1 MTSLTRVTLEADSRQ
16 IRRAAND
23 VRDFG
28 NRGQVAGRQ
37 VDRFGRQTQRATQN
51 TQGLSNAARTLTR
64 VMASLGIALSARQVI
79 GEILRF
85 EESMASVKAVT
96 NATAAEMDRFNK
108 SARELGASTRFSAS
122 QVAEAFRFLGMAGF
136 SVNQSLESINT
147 TLQLAT
153 ASGLEL
159 GRTADIVSNIL
170 SGFGLRAEQAS
181 RAGDVLA
188 STASNANTNIEQL
201 GDAMGFAAPVAASLS
216 IDIETTSAAI
226 AALSNA
232 GIQGRRAGTGLRT
245 TLLALASPSNT
256 AEQALRGLGLSVE
269 DVSLESNT
277 LSEIFQ
283 RLDAAGLDAA
293 AATDIF
299 GREASSASLILAS
312 TASQVED
319 FTEMLNMSE
328 GELQRMSDTMDDTL
342 MGSLR
347 NLNSA
352 FNSVSLNL
360 GDEFMPSMRGSV
372 DALTALLRLL
382 EQNTELLAFF
392 LRTASALVAI
402 KLAKW
407 LFGVAAGM
415 TAIRTAGAFL
425 TGPAGLFALLAGG
438 AMSMASEFSRARRE
452 TADFGKE
459 IDELTQAQMRNELQV
474 KKEALTR
481 LQNRR
486 NTDPMFFE
494 TDASRRQEQI
504 HIDRI
509 GELERGLMAASS
521 QMQILERAT
530 QDNAAT
536 QSQAEQDAERL
547 KKALDFRESIDP
559 LFAIERQFNRNLVAL
574 NEFKDDLELTDSEFE
589 RLLGM
594 IEKQAEDARKA
605 LKDTGDEAKNTGD
618 DVAKEFERAA
628 MQIEG
633 AFANTFEQIF
643 RTGEVNFAN
652 LASNILDI
660 YFRMIAE
667 MAAQEIIT
675 PMIQPVMGSVPGM
688 PGGSTQA
695 TGGGVGFSSPFGTR
709 SQGTTSISGGAPPDV
724 RGIGP
729 AQGTGAAPS
738 AAGMA
743 VAGIGGGM
751 VGGEIGGETGAQ
763 LGSIG
768 ATVGMAM
775 GGPLGAAAG
784 AVIGGVAGRV
794 FGKSESTTERLIKA
808 ERELIESRADA
819 AAQILINENRMDDAT
834 RKRERELRHVIQLEE
849 SLSESN
855 RERLE
860 EVFALEEMAMR
871 LQEINRIN
879 DEREQLERRFLE
891 TIGDTTA
898 LRQMELDATEAANR
912 GILRFIFTL
921 EDAAAKVAQ
930 AEANARQAFNL
941 LQESIRREQAI
952 IEQQFQAPI
961 RAIGAALDRLESRA
975 RAPLTRTARDQAM
988 SVLQM
993 ARSQGIGA
1001 ISQEELDGALQVVS
1015 EPSERLFSSFE
1026 DYQRDFTRTRVVL
1039 EDILDETESTAE
1051 KQLAQLTSQLEQ
1063 GERMINALFGIDDRV
1078 LSVADAMQNLQAAVS
1093 SVTSAR
1099 ADLETISS
1107 SPPSFTPRPTP
1118 PSTLTPGA
1126 TDDPLWESILGNQ
1139 FQAHIDRFGVSW
1151 HTSRTSE
1158 AERQAALAQM
1168 QQAYMR
1174 AKGFADGGVHTG
1186 GMRIVGERGPE
1197 LEATGPSRIMSHED
1211 MMKGLRGDN
1220 MVAEL
1225 RSLKEEVAA
1234 LRSEQS
1240 NSQYQ
1245 IAKNTKRTR
1254 DTLEK
1259 FDIDGLPPE
1268 RT

>member
-1 MTSLTRVTLEADSRQ
+1 LAAGAITLFATRSGEAETSTRNWSEEVDRLTGNLQGLRAASLREIISDAEIAEQQLAAINQRISELAQTEFQLGGPTRQVREARIEELEAEADALRSAG
-16 IRRAAND
+16 AAAD
-23 VRDFG
+23 IARKELAELESQMKAVGDEVRITAEEAQDLGKAFAASLPAIDKLPPSVRDL
-28 NRGQVAGRQ
+28 N
-37 VDRFGRQTQRATQN
+37 
-51 TQGLSNAARTLTR
+51 NAISMTGSVTR
-64 VMASLGIALSARQVI
+64 
-79 GEILRF
+79 
-85 EESMASVKAVT
+85 KA
-96 NATAAEMDRFNK
+96 ADDLD
-108 SARELGASTRFSAS
+108 ELGD
-122 QVAEAFRFLGMAGF
+122 VGAE
-136 SVNQSLESINT
+136 S
-147 TLQLAT
+147 
-153 ASGLEL
+153 
-159 GRTADIVSNIL
+159 ADIV
-170 SGFGLRAEQAS
+170 
-181 RAGDVLA
+181 
-188 STASNANTNIEQL
+188 
-201 GDAMGFAAPVAASLS
+201 
-216 IDIETTSAAI
+216 
-226 AALSNA
+226 
-232 GIQGRRAGTGLRT
+232 
-245 TLLALASPSNT
+245 
-256 AEQALRGLGLSVE
+256 
-269 DVSLESNT
+269 
-277 LSEIFQ
+277 FQ
-283 RLDAAGLDAA
+283 
-293 AATDIF
+293 
-299 GREASSASLILAS
+299 
-312 TASQVED
+312 
-319 FTEMLNMSE
+319 
-328 GELQRMSDTMDDTL
+328 
-342 MGSLR
+342 
-347 NLNSA
+347 
-352 FNSVSLNL
+352 
-360 GDEFMPSMRGSV
+360 EF
-372 DALTALLRLL
+372 D
-382 EQNTELLAFF
+382 
-392 LRTASALVAI
+392 
-402 KLAKW
+402 
-407 LFGVAAGM
+407 
-415 TAIRTAGAFL
+415 
-425 TGPAGLFALLAGG
+425 
-438 AMSMASEFSRARRE
+438 
-452 TADFGKE
+452 
-459 IDELTQAQMRNELQV
+459 
-474 KKEALTR
+474 
-481 LQNRR
+481 
-486 NTDPMFFE
+486 
-494 TDASRRQEQI
+494 
-504 HIDRI
+504 
-509 GELERGLMAASS
+509 
-521 QMQILERAT
+521 
-530 QDNAAT
+530 
-536 QSQAEQDAERL
+536 
-547 KKALDFRESIDP
+547 
-559 LFAIERQFNRNLVAL
+559 
-574 NEFKDDLELTDSEFE
+574 
-589 RLLGM
+589 
-594 IEKQAEDARKA
+594 
-605 LKDTGDEAKNTGD
+605 
-618 DVAKEFERAA
+618 RAA

-633 AFANTFEQIF
+633 AFADAFEQIF
-643 RTGEVNFAN
+643 SKGTLDFASFAQN
-652 LASNILDI
+652 LVSI
-660 YFRMIAE
+660 FQRSIAE
-667 MAAQEIIT
+667 MAAQDI
-675 PMIQPVMGSVPGM
+675 V
-688 PGGSTQA
+688 GGI
-695 TGGGVGFSSPFGTR
+695 TGGGGIDFTGLIGGA
-709 SQGTTSISGGAPPDV
+709 QGTASISGGAPPNV

-729 AQGTGAAPS
+729 AQGTGTAPS
-738 AAGMA
+738 ATSMAIAG
-743 VAGIGGGM
+743 VGGGIGGGM
-751 VGGEIGGETGAQ
+751 IGGETGAQ
-763 LGSIG
+763 LGSLG
-768 ATVGMAM
+768 ATLGMM
-775 GGPLGAAAG
+775 TPLGPAG
-784 AVIGGVAGRV
+784 AVLGGLAGGIAGRV

-879 DEREQLERRFLE
+879 DEREQLERRFLQ

-921 EDAAAKVAQ
+921 EDAAAKVAR
-930 AEANARQAFNL
+930 AESNARQAFNL

-975 RAPLTRTARDQAM
+975 RAPATRTARDQAM

-1126 TDDPLWESILGNQ
+1126 TDDPLWESILGDH

-1168 QQAYMR
+1168 QQSYMR